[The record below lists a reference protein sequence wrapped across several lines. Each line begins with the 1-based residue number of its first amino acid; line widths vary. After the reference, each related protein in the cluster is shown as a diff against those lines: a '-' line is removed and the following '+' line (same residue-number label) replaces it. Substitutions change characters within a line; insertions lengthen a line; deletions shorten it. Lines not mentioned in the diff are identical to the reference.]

1 MFGVFETEEED
12 GNMETF
18 LLCPGQG
25 AQSIG
30 MGRVWCEANATVR
43 NTLSEADSIL
53 GDQLGQPLTTLCFE
67 GPAELLNQTNVAQ
80 PALFAVGVAVWRAL
94 VEQGHQLSGAAGLSL
109 GEYTAL
115 VAAGAM
121 DFADG
126 LRVVAERGR
135 LMQSAAVARAGG
147 MVAVIGAED
156 DVVVQLAS
164 DAAHG
169 GVLSCANFNAPGQV
183 VIAGDSD
190 ACDRAEVLAAER
202 GMRCSRLSV
211 AGAFHS
217 EHMAPAAEGLAKM
230 LESVDLRPPS
240 VPVWSN
246 VTAQPH
252 SSESSTIRSNLV
264 AQLTSPVRWAESCQN
279 FPAAGT
285 LEFHESAPGTVLR
298 GLMRRI
304 DRERKVTSHDEP

>member
-1 MFGVFETEEED
+1 MK
-12 GNMETF
+12 MF

-30 MGRVWCEANATVR
+30 MGRVWSEVNTTVR
-43 NTLSEADSIL
+43 ETLSEADTIL
-53 GDQLGQPLTTLCFE
+53 GNQLGQPLAKLCFE
-67 GPAELLNQTNVAQ
+67 GPAESLNQTNVAQ
-80 PALFAVGVAVWRAL
+80 PALFAIGVAVWRAL
-94 VEQGHQLSGAAGLSL
+94 AEQGHELSGAAGLSL

-121 DFADG
+121 DFSDG

-135 LMQSAAVARAGG
+135 LMQAAAVARAGG

-156 DVVVQLAS
+156 DVVAQLAS
-164 DAAHG
+164 DAAQG

-183 VIAGDSD
+183 VIAGDFE
-190 ACDRAEVLAAER
+190 ACDRAEALAAER
-202 GMRCSRLSV
+202 GLRCSRLSV

-217 EHMAPAAEGLAKM
+217 EHMAPAAEGLAKV
-230 LESVDLRPPS
+230 LESVDLRTPS

-252 SSESSTIRSNLV
+252 SSESSTIRANLV
-264 AQLTSPVRWAESCQN
+264 AQLTSPVRWAESCRN

>member
-217 EHMAPAAEGLAKM
+217 EHMAPAAEGLAKV
-230 LESVDLRPPS
+230 LESVDLRAPS

-285 LEFHESAPGTVLR
+285 IEFHESAPGTVLR

>member
-230 LESVDLRPPS
+230 LESVDLRAPS

>member
-115 VAAGAM
+115 VAAGSM

-135 LMQSAAVARAGG
+135 LVQDAAVARAGG

-156 DVVVQLAS
+156 DVVAQLAS
-164 DAAHG
+164 DAAQG

-183 VIAGDSD
+183 VIAGDSE
-190 ACDRAEVLAAER
+190 ACDRAEALAAER

-217 EHMAPAAEGLAKM
+217 EHMAPAAEGLAKV
-230 LESVDLRPPS
+230 LESVDLRAPS

-252 SSESSTIRSNLV
+252 SSDSSTIRANLV

-285 LEFHESAPGTVLR
+285 IEFHESAPGTVLR

>member
-1 MFGVFETEEED
+1 
-12 GNMETF
+12 METF

-30 MGRVWCEANATVR
+30 MGRVWSESNTTVR
-43 NTLSEADSIL
+43 DTLLEADSIL

-67 GPAELLNQTNVAQ
+67 GPADSLNQTNVAQ

-94 VEQGHQLSGAAGLSL
+94 AEQGHQLSGAAGLSL

-135 LMQSAAVARAGG
+135 LMQDAAVARAGG
-147 MVAVIGAED
+147 MVAVIGAAD
-156 DVVVQLAS
+156 DVVAQLAS
-164 DAAHG
+164 DAAQG

-183 VIAGDSD
+183 VIAGDSE
-190 ACDRAEVLAAER
+190 ACDRAEALAAER

-217 EHMAPAAEGLAKM
+217 EHMAPAAEGLAKV
-230 LESVDLRPPS
+230 LESVDLRAPS

-252 SSESSTIRSNLV
+252 SSDSSTIRANLV

-304 DRERKVTSHDEP
+304 DRDRKVTSHDEP

>member
-1 MFGVFETEEED
+1 
-12 GNMETF
+12 METV

-30 MGRVWCEANATVR
+30 MGRVWSESNTTVR
-43 NTLSEADSIL
+43 DTLSEADSIL

-67 GPAELLNQTNVAQ
+67 GPAESLNQTNVAQ

-94 VEQGHQLSGAAGLSL
+94 AEQGHQLSGAAGLSL

-135 LMQSAAVARAGG
+135 LMQDAAVARAGG

-156 DVVVQLAS
+156 DVVAQLAS
-164 DAAHG
+164 DAAQG
-169 GVLSCANFNAPGQV
+169 GVLSCANFNARGKWSSREIPR
-183 VIAGDSD
+183 
-190 ACDRAEVLAAER
+190 RATER
-202 GMRCSRLSV
+202 RLWRPNVECCSRLSV

-217 EHMAPAAEGLAKM
+217 EHMAPAAEGLAKV
-230 LESVDLRPPS
+230 LESVDLRAPS

-252 SSESSTIRSNLV
+252 SSDSSTIRANLV

>member
-1 MFGVFETEEED
+1 
-12 GNMETF
+12 METF

-30 MGRVWCEANATVR
+30 MGRVWSETNATVR
-43 NTLSEADSIL
+43 DTLSEANTIL
-53 GDQLGQPLTTLCFE
+53 GDQLGQSLTTLCFE
-67 GPAELLNQTNVAQ
+67 GPTEALNQTNVAQ
-80 PALFAVGVAVWRAL
+80 PALFAIGVAVWRAL
-94 VEQGHQLSGAAGLSL
+94 AEQGHQLSGAAGLSL

-121 DFADG
+121 DFGDG
-126 LRVVAERGR
+126 LQVVAERGR
-135 LMQSAAVARAGG
+135 LMQEAALARAGG

-156 DVVVQLAS
+156 DVVAQLAS
-164 DAAHG
+164 DAADG
-169 GVLSCANFNAPGQV
+169 AVLSCANFNAPGQV
-183 VIAGDSD
+183 VIAGDAE

-202 GMRCSRLSV
+202 GLRCSRLSV

-217 EHMAPAAEGLAKM
+217 EHMAPAAEGLAKV
-230 LESVDLRPPS
+230 LESVDLRAPC

-252 SSESSTIRSNLV
+252 SSESSTIRANLV

-304 DRERKVTSHDEP
+304 DRDRKVTSHDEP

>member
-1 MFGVFETEEED
+1 M
-12 GNMETF
+12 
-18 LLCPGQG
+18 
-25 AQSIG
+25 
-30 MGRVWCEANATVR
+30 
-43 NTLSEADSIL
+43 
-53 GDQLGQPLTTLCFE
+53 
-67 GPAELLNQTNVAQ
+67 AQ

-94 VEQGHQLSGAAGLSL
+94 AEQGHQLSGAAGLSL

-135 LMQSAAVARAGG
+135 LMQDAAVARAGG

-156 DVVVQLAS
+156 DVVAQLAS
-164 DAAHG
+164 DAAQG

-183 VIAGDSD
+183 VIAGDSE
-190 ACDRAEVLAAER
+190 ACDRAEALAAER

-217 EHMAPAAEGLAKM
+217 EHMAPAAEGLAKV
-230 LESVDLRPPS
+230 LESVDLRAPS

-252 SSESSTIRSNLV
+252 SSDSSTIRANLV

>member
-1 MFGVFETEEED
+1 
-12 GNMETF
+12 METF

-30 MGRVWCEANATVR
+30 MGRVWSKANTTVR
-43 NTLSEADSIL
+43 DTLSEADSLL

-67 GPAELLNQTNVAQ
+67 GPEASLHQTNVAQ

-135 LMQSAAVARAGG
+135 LMQDAAVARAGG

-156 DVVVQLAS
+156 DVVAQLAS
-164 DAAHG
+164 DAAQG

-190 ACDRAEVLAAER
+190 ACDRAEALAAER

-217 EHMAPAAEGLAKM
+217 EHMAPAAEGLAKV
-230 LESVDLRPPS
+230 LESVDVRAPS

>member
-1 MFGVFETEEED
+1 M
-12 GNMETF
+12 F

-30 MGRVWCEANATVR
+30 MGRVWSEANTTVR
-43 NTLSEADSIL
+43 ETLSEADTIL
-53 GDQLGQPLTTLCFE
+53 GNQLGQPLTKLCFE
-67 GPAELLNQTNVAQ
+67 GPAESLNQTNVAQ
-80 PALFAVGVAVWRAL
+80 PALFAIGVAVWRAL
-94 VEQGHQLSGAAGLSL
+94 AEQGHELSGAAGLSL

-115 VAAGAM
+115 VATGVM
-121 DFADG
+121 DFSDG

-135 LMQSAAVARAGG
+135 LMQAAAVARAGG

-156 DVVVQLAS
+156 DVVAQLAS
-164 DAAHG
+164 DAAQG

-190 ACDRAEVLAAER
+190 ACDRAEALAAER
-202 GMRCSRLSV
+202 GLRCSRLSV

-217 EHMAPAAEGLAKM
+217 DHMAPAAEGLAKV
-230 LESVDLRPPS
+230 LESVDLRAPS

-252 SSESSTIRSNLV
+252 SSESSTIRANLV
-264 AQLTSPVRWAESCQN
+264 AQLTSPVRWAESCRN

>member
-1 MFGVFETEEED
+1 
-12 GNMETF
+12 METF

-30 MGRVWCEANATVR
+30 MGRVWSESNTTVR
-43 NTLSEADSIL
+43 DTLSEADSIL

-67 GPAELLNQTNVAQ
+67 GPAESLNQTNVAQ

-94 VEQGHQLSGAAGLSL
+94 AKQGHQLSGAAGLSL

-135 LMQSAAVARAGG
+135 LMQDAAVARAGG

-156 DVVVQLAS
+156 DVVAQLAS
-164 DAAHG
+164 DAAQG

-183 VIAGDSD
+183 VIAGDSE
-190 ACDRAEVLAAER
+190 ACDRAEALAAER

-217 EHMAPAAEGLAKM
+217 EHMAPAAEGLAKV
-230 LESVDLRPPS
+230 LESVDLRAPS

-252 SSESSTIRSNLV
+252 SSDSSTIRANLV

>member
-1 MFGVFETEEED
+1 
-12 GNMETF
+12 METF

-30 MGRVWCEANATVR
+30 MGRVWSETNATVR
-43 NTLSEADSIL
+43 DTLSEANTIL
-53 GDQLGQPLTTLCFE
+53 GDRLGPPLTTLCFE
-67 GPAELLNQTNVAQ
+67 GPAEALNRTDVAQ
-80 PALFAVGVAVWRAL
+80 PALFAIGVAVWRAL
-94 VEQGHQLSGAAGLSL
+94 AEHGHRLSGAAGLSL

-135 LMQSAAVARAGG
+135 LMQEAAVARAGG

-156 DVVVQLAS
+156 DVVAQLAG
-164 DAAHG
+164 DARDG

-183 VIAGDSD
+183 VIAGDAE
-190 ACDRAEVLAAER
+190 ACDRAEALAAER
-202 GMRCSRLSV
+202 GLRCSRLSV

-217 EHMAPAAEGLAKM
+217 EHMAPAAEGLAKV
-230 LESVDLRPPS
+230 LESVDLRAPC

-252 SSESSTIRSNLV
+252 SSESSTIRANLV

-304 DRERKVTSHDEP
+304 DRDRKVTSHDEP

>member
-1 MFGVFETEEED
+1 M
-12 GNMETF
+12 F

-30 MGRVWCEANATVR
+30 MGRVWSEANTTVR
-43 NTLSEADSIL
+43 ETLSEADTIL
-53 GDQLGQPLTTLCFE
+53 GNQLGQPLTKLCFE
-67 GPAELLNQTNVAQ
+67 GPAESLNQTNVAQ
-80 PALFAVGVAVWRAL
+80 PALFAIGVAVWRAL
-94 VEQGHQLSGAAGLSL
+94 AEQGHELSGAAGLSL

-115 VAAGAM
+115 VAAGVM
-121 DFADG
+121 DFSDG

-135 LMQSAAVARAGG
+135 LMQAAAVARAGG

-156 DVVVQLAS
+156 DVVAQLAS
-164 DAAHG
+164 DAAQG

-190 ACDRAEVLAAER
+190 ACDRAEALAAER
-202 GMRCSRLSV
+202 GLRCSRLSV

-217 EHMAPAAEGLAKM
+217 DHMAPAAEGLAKV
-230 LESVDLRPPS
+230 LESVDLRAPS

-252 SSESSTIRSNLV
+252 SSESSTIRANLV
-264 AQLTSPVRWAESCQN
+264 AQLTSPVRWAESCRN

>member
-1 MFGVFETEEED
+1 VFEPAKED

-30 MGRVWCEANATVR
+30 MGRVWSESNTTVR
-43 NTLSEADSIL
+43 DTLSEADSIL

-67 GPAELLNQTNVAQ
+67 GPAESLNQTNVAQ

-94 VEQGHQLSGAAGLSL
+94 AEQGHQLSGAAGLSL

-135 LMQSAAVARAGG
+135 LMQDAAVARAGG

-156 DVVVQLAS
+156 DVVAQLAS
-164 DAAHG
+164 DAAQG

-183 VIAGDSD
+183 VIAGDSE
-190 ACDRAEVLAAER
+190 ACDRAEALAAER

-217 EHMAPAAEGLAKM
+217 EHMAPAAEGLAKV
-230 LESVDLRPPS
+230 LESVDLRTPS

-252 SSESSTIRSNLV
+252 SSDSSTIRANLV

>member
-217 EHMAPAAEGLAKM
+217 EHMAPAAEGLAKV
-230 LESVDLRPPS
+230 LESVDLRAPS

>member
-1 MFGVFETEEED
+1 
-12 GNMETF
+12 METF

-30 MGRVWCEANATVR
+30 MGRVWSATNATVR
-43 NTLSEADSIL
+43 DTLSEANTIL
-53 GDQLGQPLTTLCFE
+53 GDRLGPPLTTLCFE
-67 GPAELLNQTNVAQ
+67 GPAEALNRTDVAQ
-80 PALFAVGVAVWRAL
+80 PALFAIGVAVWRAL
-94 VEQGHQLSGAAGLSL
+94 AEQGHRLSGAAGLSL

-135 LMQSAAVARAGG
+135 LMQEAAVARAGG

-156 DVVVQLAS
+156 DVVAQLAS
-164 DAAHG
+164 DARDS

-183 VIAGDSD
+183 VIAGDAE
-190 ACDRAEVLAAER
+190 ACDRAEALAAER
-202 GMRCSRLSV
+202 GLRCSRLSV

-217 EHMAPAAEGLAKM
+217 EHMAPAAEGLAKV
-230 LESVDLRPPS
+230 LESVDLRAPC

-252 SSESSTIRSNLV
+252 SSESSTIRANLV

-304 DRERKVTSHDEP
+304 DRDRKVTSHDEP

>member
-1 MFGVFETEEED
+1 MK
-12 GNMETF
+12 MF

-30 MGRVWCEANATVR
+30 MGRVWSEANTTVR
-43 NTLSEADSIL
+43 ETLSEADTIL
-53 GDQLGQPLTTLCFE
+53 GNQLGQPLTKLCFE
-67 GPAELLNQTNVAQ
+67 GPAESLNQTNVAQ
-80 PALFAVGVAVWRAL
+80 PALFAIGVAVWRAL
-94 VEQGHQLSGAAGLSL
+94 AEQGHELSGAAGLSL

-115 VAAGAM
+115 VAAGVM
-121 DFADG
+121 DFSDG

-135 LMQSAAVARAGG
+135 LMQAAAVARAGG

-156 DVVVQLAS
+156 DVVAQLAS
-164 DAAHG
+164 DAAQG

-190 ACDRAEVLAAER
+190 ACDRAEALAAER
-202 GMRCSRLSV
+202 GLRCSRLSV

-217 EHMAPAAEGLAKM
+217 DHMAPAAEGLAKV
-230 LESVDLRPPS
+230 LESVDLRAPS

-252 SSESSTIRSNLV
+252 SSESSTIRANLV
-264 AQLTSPVRWAESCQN
+264 AQLTSPVRWAESCRN

>member
-1 MFGVFETEEED
+1 MK
-12 GNMETF
+12 MF

-30 MGRVWCEANATVR
+30 MGRVWSEANTTVR
-43 NTLSEADSIL
+43 DTLSEADTIL
-53 GDQLGQPLTTLCFE
+53 GNQLGQPLTKLCFE
-67 GPAELLNQTNVAQ
+67 GPAESLNQTNVAQ
-80 PALFAVGVAVWRAL
+80 PALFAIGVAVWRAL
-94 VEQGHQLSGAAGLSL
+94 AEQGHELSGAAGLSL

-115 VAAGAM
+115 VAAGVM
-121 DFADG
+121 DFSDG

-135 LMQSAAVARAGG
+135 LMQAAAVARAGG

-156 DVVVQLAS
+156 DVVAQLAS
-164 DAAHG
+164 DAAQG
-169 GVLSCANFNAPGQV
+169 GILSCANFNAPGQV

-190 ACDRAEVLAAER
+190 ACDRAEALAAER
-202 GMRCSRLSV
+202 GLRCSRLSV

-217 EHMAPAAEGLAKM
+217 DHMAPAAEGLAKV
-230 LESVDLRPPS
+230 LESVDLRAPS

-252 SSESSTIRSNLV
+252 SSESSTIRANLV
-264 AQLTSPVRWAESCQN
+264 AQLTSPVRWAESCRN

>member
-217 EHMAPAAEGLAKM
+217 EHMAPAAEGLAKV
-230 LESVDLRPPS
+230 LESVDLRAPS

-252 SSESSTIRSNLV
+252 SSESSTIRSNWV

-285 LEFHESAPGTVLR
+285 IEFHESAPGTVLR

>member
-1 MFGVFETEEED
+1 
-12 GNMETF
+12 METF

-25 AQSIG
+25 AQSTG
-30 MGRVWCEANATVR
+30 MGRVWSETNATVR
-43 NTLSEADSIL
+43 DTLSEANTIL
-53 GDQLGQPLTTLCFE
+53 GDRLGPPLTTLCFE
-67 GPAELLNQTNVAQ
+67 GPAEALNRTDVAQ
-80 PALFAVGVAVWRAL
+80 PALFAIGVAVWRAL
-94 VEQGHQLSGAAGLSL
+94 AEQGHRLSGAAGLSL

-135 LMQSAAVARAGG
+135 LMQEAAVARAGG

-156 DVVVQLAS
+156 DVVAQLAS
-164 DAAHG
+164 DAGDG

-183 VIAGDSD
+183 VIAGDAE
-190 ACDRAEVLAAER
+190 ACDRAEALAAER
-202 GMRCSRLSV
+202 GLRCSRLSV

-217 EHMAPAAEGLAKM
+217 EHMAPAAEGLGQI
-230 LESVDLRPPS
+230 LESVDFRAPS

-252 SSESSTIRSNLV
+252 SSESSTIRANLV

-279 FPAAGT
+279 FPAPGT

>member
-1 MFGVFETEEED
+1 MK
-12 GNMETF
+12 MF

-30 MGRVWCEANATVR
+30 MGRVWSEANTTVR
-43 NTLSEADSIL
+43 ETLSEADTIL
-53 GDQLGQPLTTLCFE
+53 GNQLGQPLTKLCFE
-67 GPAELLNQTNVAQ
+67 GPAGSLHQTNVAQ
-80 PALFAVGVAVWRAL
+80 PALFAIGVAVWRAL
-94 VEQGHQLSGAAGLSL
+94 AEQGHELSGAAGLSL

-121 DFADG
+121 DFSDG

-135 LMQSAAVARAGG
+135 LMQAAAVARAGG
-147 MVAVIGAED
+147 MAAVIGAED
-156 DVVVQLAS
+156 DVVAQLAS
-164 DAAHG
+164 DAAQG

-190 ACDRAEVLAAER
+190 ACDRAEALAAER
-202 GMRCSRLSV
+202 GLRCSRLSV

-217 EHMAPAAEGLAKM
+217 EHMAPAAEGLAEV
-230 LESVDLRPPS
+230 LESVDLRTPS

-252 SSESSTIRSNLV
+252 SSESSTIRANLV
-264 AQLTSPVRWAESCQN
+264 AQLTSPVRWAESCRN

>member
-1 MFGVFETEEED
+1 MK
-12 GNMETF
+12 MF

-30 MGRVWCEANATVR
+30 MGRVWSEANTTVR
-43 NTLSEADSIL
+43 ETLSEADTIL
-53 GDQLGQPLTTLCFE
+53 GNQLGQPLTKLCFE
-67 GPAELLNQTNVAQ
+67 GPAGSLHQTNVAQ
-80 PALFAVGVAVWRAL
+80 PALFAIGVAVWRAL
-94 VEQGHQLSGAAGLSL
+94 AEQGHELSGAAGLSL

-115 VAAGAM
+115 VAAGVM
-121 DFADG
+121 DFSDG

-135 LMQSAAVARAGG
+135 LMQAAAVARAGG

-156 DVVVQLAS
+156 DVVAQLAS
-164 DAAHG
+164 DAAQG

-190 ACDRAEVLAAER
+190 ACDRAEALAAER
-202 GMRCSRLSV
+202 GLRCSRLSV

-217 EHMAPAAEGLAKM
+217 EHMAPAAEGLAKV
-230 LESVDLRPPS
+230 LESVDLRTPS

-252 SSESSTIRSNLV
+252 SSESSTIRANLV
-264 AQLTSPVRWAESCQN
+264 AQLTSPVRWAESCRN

>member
-1 MFGVFETEEED
+1 
-12 GNMETF
+12 METF

-30 MGRVWCEANATVR
+30 MGRVWSETNATVR
-43 NTLSEADSIL
+43 DTLSEANTIL
-53 GDQLGQPLTTLCFE
+53 GDRLGPPLTTLCFE
-67 GPAELLNQTNVAQ
+67 GPAEALNRTDVAQ
-80 PALFAVGVAVWRAL
+80 PALFAIGVAVWRAL
-94 VEQGHQLSGAAGLSL
+94 AEQGHRLSGAAGLSL

-115 VAAGAM
+115 VAAEAM

-135 LMQSAAVARAGG
+135 LMQEAAVARAGG
-147 MVAVIGAED
+147 MVAVIGAEE
-156 DVVVQLAS
+156 DVVAQLAS
-164 DAAHG
+164 DAGDG

-183 VIAGDSD
+183 VIAGDAE
-190 ACDRAEVLAAER
+190 ACDRAEALAAER
-202 GMRCSRLSV
+202 GLRCSRLSV

-217 EHMAPAAEGLAKM
+217 EHMAPAAEGLTKV
-230 LESVDLRPPS
+230 LESVDLRAPC

-252 SSESSTIRSNLV
+252 SSESSTIRANLV

-304 DRERKVTSHDEP
+304 DRDRKVTSHDEP

>member
-1 MFGVFETEEED
+1 M
-12 GNMETF
+12 
-18 LLCPGQG
+18 
-25 AQSIG
+25 
-30 MGRVWCEANATVR
+30 
-43 NTLSEADSIL
+43 
-53 GDQLGQPLTTLCFE
+53 TTLCFE
-67 GPAELLNQTNVAQ
+67 GPVESLNQTNVAQ

-94 VEQGHQLSGAAGLSL
+94 AEQGHQLSGAAGLSL

-135 LMQSAAVARAGG
+135 LMQDAAVARAGG

-156 DVVVQLAS
+156 DVVAQLAS
-164 DAAHG
+164 DAAQG

-183 VIAGDSD
+183 VIAGDSE
-190 ACDRAEVLAAER
+190 ACDRAEALAAER

-217 EHMAPAAEGLAKM
+217 EHMAPAAEGLAKV
-230 LESVDLRPPS
+230 LESVDLRAPS

-252 SSESSTIRSNLV
+252 SSDSSTIRANLV
-264 AQLTSPVRWAESCQN
+264 AQLL
-279 FPAAGT
+279 AALLGAASVW
-285 LEFHESAPGTVLR
+285 EGGAGV
-298 GLMRRI
+298 GG
-304 DRERKVTSHDEP
+304 V

>member
-1 MFGVFETEEED
+1 
-12 GNMETF
+12 METF

-30 MGRVWCEANATVR
+30 MGRVWSESNATVR
-43 NTLSEADSIL
+43 DTLSEADSIL

-67 GPAELLNQTNVAQ
+67 GPAESLNQTNVAQ

-94 VEQGHQLSGAAGLSL
+94 AEQGHQLSGAAGLSL

-115 VAAGAM
+115 VTAGAM

-135 LMQSAAVARAGG
+135 LMQDAAVARAGG

-156 DVVVQLAS
+156 DVVAQLAS
-164 DAAHG
+164 DAAQG

-183 VIAGDSD
+183 VIAGDSE

-217 EHMAPAAEGLAKM
+217 EHMAPAAKGLAQV
-230 LESVDLRPPS
+230 LASVDLRAPS

-252 SSESSTIRSNLV
+252 SSDSSTIRANLV

>member
-1 MFGVFETEEED
+1 
-12 GNMETF
+12 METF

-30 MGRVWCEANATVR
+30 MGRVWSETDATVR
-43 NTLSEADSIL
+43 DTLSEANTIL
-53 GDQLGQPLTTLCFE
+53 GDQLGQSLTTLCFE
-67 GPAELLNQTNVAQ
+67 GPTEALNQTNVAQ
-80 PALFAVGVAVWRAL
+80 PALFAIGVAVWRAL
-94 VEQGHQLSGAAGLSL
+94 AEQGHQLSGAAGLSL

-121 DFADG
+121 DFGDG
-126 LRVVAERGR
+126 LQVVAERGR
-135 LMQSAAVARAGG
+135 LMQEAALARAGG

-156 DVVVQLAS
+156 DVVAQLAS
-164 DAAHG
+164 DAADG
-169 GVLSCANFNAPGQV
+169 AVLSCANFNAPGQV
-183 VIAGDSD
+183 VIAGDAE
-190 ACDRAEVLAAER
+190 ACDRAEALAAER
-202 GMRCSRLSV
+202 GLRCSRLSV

-217 EHMAPAAEGLAKM
+217 EHMAPAADGLAKV

-252 SSESSTIRSNLV
+252 SSETSSIRANLV

-304 DRERKVTSHDEP
+304 DRERKVTSHAEP

>member
-1 MFGVFETEEED
+1 
-12 GNMETF
+12 METF

-30 MGRVWCEANATVR
+30 MGRVWSESNTTVR
-43 NTLSEADSIL
+43 DTLSEADSIL

-67 GPAELLNQTNVAQ
+67 GPAESLNQTNVAQ

-94 VEQGHQLSGAAGLSL
+94 AEQGHQFRSAAGLSL

-135 LMQSAAVARAGG
+135 LMQDAAVARAGG

-156 DVVVQLAS
+156 DVVAQLAS
-164 DAAHG
+164 DAAQ
-169 GVLSCANFNAPGQV
+169 GVSSPRELQ
-183 VIAGDSD
+183 
-190 ACDRAEVLAAER
+190 R
-202 GMRCSRLSV
+202 
-211 AGAFHS
+211 AGASGHRGRFRGVRPSGGFGGRAWNALLEALGGRCFSFRAH
-217 EHMAPAAEGLAKM
+217 APAADGLAKV
-230 LESVDLRPPS
+230 LESVDLRAPS

-252 SSESSTIRSNLV
+252 SSDSSTIRANLV

-298 GLMRRI
+298 G
-304 DRERKVTSHDEP
+304 

>member
-1 MFGVFETEEED
+1 
-12 GNMETF
+12 
-18 LLCPGQG
+18 
-25 AQSIG
+25 
-30 MGRVWCEANATVR
+30 
-43 NTLSEADSIL
+43 
-53 GDQLGQPLTTLCFE
+53 
-67 GPAELLNQTNVAQ
+67 
-80 PALFAVGVAVWRAL
+80 
-94 VEQGHQLSGAAGLSL
+94 
-109 GEYTAL
+109 
-115 VAAGAM
+115 M

-135 LMQSAAVARAGG
+135 LMQEAAVARAGG

-156 DVVVQLAS
+156 DVVAQLAS
-164 DAAHG
+164 DAGDG

-183 VIAGDSD
+183 VIAGDAE
-190 ACDRAEVLAAER
+190 ACDRAEALAAER
-202 GMRCSRLSV
+202 GLRCSRLSV

-217 EHMAPAAEGLAKM
+217 EHMAPAAEGLAKV
-230 LESVDLRPPS
+230 LESVDLRAPC

-252 SSESSTIRSNLV
+252 SSESSTIRANLV

-304 DRERKVTSHDEP
+304 DRDRKVTSHDEP

>member
-217 EHMAPAAEGLAKM
+217 EHMAPAAEGLAKV
-230 LESVDLRPPS
+230 LESVDLRAPS

-285 LEFHESAPGTVLR
+285 LKFHESAPGTVLR

>member
-1 MFGVFETEEED
+1 
-12 GNMETF
+12 METF

-30 MGRVWCEANATVR
+30 MGRVWYESNATVR
-43 NTLSEADSIL
+43 DTLSEADSIL

-67 GPAELLNQTNVAQ
+67 GPAESLNQTNVAQ

-94 VEQGHQLSGAAGLSL
+94 AEQGHQLSGAAGLSL

-121 DFADG
+121 EFSDG

-135 LMQSAAVARAGG
+135 LMQDAAVARAGG

-156 DVVVQLAS
+156 DVVAQLAS
-164 DAAHG
+164 DAAQG

-183 VIAGDSD
+183 VIAGDSE
-190 ACDRAEVLAAER
+190 ACDRAEALAAER

-217 EHMAPAAEGLAKM
+217 EHMAPAAEGLAKV
-230 LESVDLRPPS
+230 LESVDLRAPS

-252 SSESSTIRSNLV
+252 SSDSSTIRANLV

>member
-1 MFGVFETEEED
+1 MK
-12 GNMETF
+12 MF

-30 MGRVWCEANATVR
+30 MGRVWSEANTTVR
-43 NTLSEADSIL
+43 DTLSEADTIL
-53 GDQLGQPLTTLCFE
+53 GNQLGQPLTKLCFE
-67 GPAELLNQTNVAQ
+67 GPAESLNQTNVAQ
-80 PALFAVGVAVWRAL
+80 PALFAIGVAVWRAL
-94 VEQGHQLSGAAGLSL
+94 AEQGHELSGAAGLSL

-115 VAAGAM
+115 VAAGVM
-121 DFADG
+121 DFSDG

-135 LMQSAAVARAGG
+135 LMQAAAVARAGG

-156 DVVVQLAS
+156 DVVAQLAS
-164 DAAHG
+164 DAAQG

-190 ACDRAEVLAAER
+190 ACDRAEALAAER
-202 GMRCSRLSV
+202 GLRCSRLSV

-217 EHMAPAAEGLAKM
+217 DHMAPAAEGLAKV
-230 LESVDLRPPS
+230 LESVDLRAPS

-252 SSESSTIRSNLV
+252 SSESSTIRANLV
-264 AQLTSPVRWAESCQN
+264 AQLTSPVRWAESCRN

>member
-1 MFGVFETEEED
+1 VFETAEED
-12 GNMETF
+12 GNMKMF

-30 MGRVWCEANATVR
+30 MGRVWSEANTTVR
-43 NTLSEADSIL
+43 DTLSEADTIL
-53 GDQLGQPLTTLCFE
+53 GNQLGQPLTKLCFE
-67 GPAELLNQTNVAQ
+67 GPAESLNQTNVAQ
-80 PALFAVGVAVWRAL
+80 PALFAIGVAVWRAL
-94 VEQGHQLSGAAGLSL
+94 AEQGHELSGAAGLSL

-115 VAAGAM
+115 VAAGVM
-121 DFADG
+121 DFSDG

-135 LMQSAAVARAGG
+135 LMQAAAVARAGG

-156 DVVVQLAS
+156 DVVAQLAS
-164 DAAHG
+164 DAAQG

-190 ACDRAEVLAAER
+190 ACDRAEALAAER
-202 GMRCSRLSV
+202 GLRCSRLSV

-217 EHMAPAAEGLAKM
+217 DHMAPAAEGLAKV
-230 LESVDLRPPS
+230 LESVDLRAPS

-252 SSESSTIRSNLV
+252 SSESSTIRANLV
-264 AQLTSPVRWAESCQN
+264 AQLTSPVRWAESCRN